1 MCVLRLSW
9 WCKVKWPENSVVT
22 TDLVLS
28 PNIFSLINSR
38 TKNQQKTC
46 WVAPGKGVLKFNTDD
61 VVEGSVG
68 KAGIGGV
75 LRDYSSKTLIYFSKS
90 AGVVDVMSAEI
101 LALVE
106 VMKLFGESKWVDKF
120 KVVFECDSKLITE
133 WILRPHIAP
142 EKLLS

>member
-9 WCKVKWPENSVVT
+9 WYKAKWLENSVVT
-22 TDLVLS
+22 IDLVLS
-28 PNIFSLINSR
+28 PNIFFLIILR

-46 WVAPGKGVLKFNTDD
+46 WVAPGKCVLKFNTDGA
-61 VVEGSVG
+61 VEGSAG

-75 LRDYSSKTLIYFSKS
+75 LRDYSSKTSMYFLKS

-106 VMKLFGESKWVDKF
+106 AMKLFGESNG
-120 KVVFECDSKLITE
+120 
-133 WILRPHIAP
+133 
-142 EKLLS
+142 